1 MRSPSPLAIILFLAL
16 ALQGLGAQD
25 KAARLDVFGGAI
37 LAPSYGADQGL
48 LWAAGGGGGLG
59 LELLRPSWIPLRAQ
73 LDWFGVGA
81 STWDPSLF
89 RYRAFNGFRMAALS
103 GLRLDLRGPELDLLA
118 GLGVSAVGYTGI
130 SEATA
135 YLSMLGEARL
145 IAPLILPFLGKARLV
160 AALPLEYMFRGDAR
174 TIGAGLRLGL
184 VFLLPQAKEAKR

>member
-1 MRSPSPLAIILFLAL
+1 MRLRQLAILVSLAL

-25 KAARLDVFGGAI
+25 KATRLDAFGGAA
-37 LAPSYGADQGL
+37 LAPSFGADQGL

-59 LELLRPSWIPLRAQ
+59 LELLKPSWIPFRAQ

-89 RYRAFNGFRMAALS
+89 RYRAFSGFRMAALS
-103 GLRLDLRGPELDLLA
+103 GLRLDLKGPELDLLA
-118 GLGVSAVGYTGI
+118 GLGASAVGYTGI

-135 YLSMLGEARL
+135 YLSILAEARL
-145 IAPLILPFLGKARLV
+145 LVPLRLPFLGKAALV

-174 TIGAGLRLGL
+174 TIGAGLDLGL
-184 VFLLPQAKEAKR
+184 AFLLPQAKAGTQ